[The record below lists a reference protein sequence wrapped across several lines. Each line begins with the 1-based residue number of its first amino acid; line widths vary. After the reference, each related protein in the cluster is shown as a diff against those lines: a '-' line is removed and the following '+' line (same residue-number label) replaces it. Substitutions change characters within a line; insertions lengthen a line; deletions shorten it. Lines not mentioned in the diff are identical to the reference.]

1 MEAFESFVAVALEV
15 DDFVV
20 SQAVKFPVRMQ
31 TRRAAYTEVQTHGYE
46 VDLVAAKADQL
57 VLATVKSFF
66 GSRGVAAEHVT
77 GETTTGEPVS
87 ERKRKRYAL
96 LNDRVIRRKVVA
108 AAARRYGYTR
118 GQVELRLYVG
128 RFAGRQTGEHE
139 ARIRQWASRPAH
151 RIRSDPGLRGYRGR
165 AGGASGGRAKAVP
178 RQSGPS
184 DHQGSPRG
192 RLRDSSPWYRP
203 RPSGLRSAAASP
215 RCSVRSSR
223 TAASRDL

>member
-1 MEAFESFVAVALEV
+1 VEAFESFVAVALEV

-20 SQAVKFPVRMQ
+20 SPAVKFPVRMQ

-46 VDLVAAKADQL
+46 VDLVAAKSDQL

-118 GQVELRLYVG
+118 AQVELRLYVG
-128 RFAGRQTGEHE
+128 RFAGRRTGEHE
-139 ARIRQWASRPAH
+139 ARIRRWARRQ
-151 RIRSDPGLRGYRGR
+151 RIG
-165 AGGASGGRAKAVP
+165 
-178 RQSGPS
+178 SGPVRVFGVTEVVRAVLQEAERKQYR
-184 DHQGSPRG
+184 DNPVLATIKALREAGCEIQPPSPTPDRQ
-192 RLRDSSPWYRP
+192 D
-203 RPSGLRSAAASP
+203 
-215 RCSVRSSR
+215 
-223 TAASRDL
+223 

>member
-20 SQAVKFPVRMQ
+20 SPAVKFPVRMQ
-31 TRRAAYTEVQTHGYE
+31 TRRDAYPEVQTHGYE
-46 VDLVAAKADQL
+46 VDLVAAKSDRL

-108 AAARRYGYTR
+108 AAASRYGYTSS
-118 GQVELRLYVG
+118 QVELRLYVG
-128 RFAGRQTGEHE
+128 RFAGRRTGEHE
-139 ARIRQWASRPAH
+139 ATIRQWAARQRHWLRAN
-151 RIRSDPGLRGYRGR
+151 PGLRRYRGC
-165 AGGASGGRAKAVP
+165 ASRTAGGRAEAVP
-178 RQSGPS
+178 RQPRAG
-184 DHQGSPRG
+184 DDQGTPRG
-192 RLRDSSPWYRP
+192 RLRDSPTAPRP
-203 RPSGLRSAAASP
+203 RRQ
-215 RCSVRSSR
+215 
-223 TAASRDL
+223 D